1 MPINLFTCPI
11 TDCAWTHR
19 DEGPNLLLYTDLTTE
34 DEAHAQAELHQAT
47 VEHTL
52 RVHYESHDV
61 EDWVRLV
68 AKLQGELTARGKPLL
83 CVGCLSDRWQAA
95 ESGPAGAA
103 LPPLHPALTIL
114 EGNALCGSHLS
125 FGAPAIPGRTPGGI
139 ILGNGAIPTTGL

>member
-19 DEGPNLLLYTDLTTE
+19 DEGPQLLNLTTE
-34 DEAHAQAELHQAT
+34 DDVHAQAVLHNAT
-47 VEHTL
+47 VETTL

-83 CVGCLSDRWQAA
+83 CVGCISDRHEAKQA
-95 ESGPAGAA
+95 GQP
-103 LPPLHPALTIL
+103 LPGLNPVQVIVD
-114 EGNALCGSHLS
+114 GDGSCLGHVS
-125 FGAPAIPGRTPGGI
+125 IGAPAIPGRTPGGL